1 MESEIVDV
9 LGKGG
14 EVEGRG
20 WSKEDEV
27 LDDKWVH
34 ESRKVK
40 GGAQPAT
47 GHLEGLNWEVVVV
60 RDGNVNA
67 FCLPGGK
74 IVVFTGLL
82 DHFRSDSEIATVIGH
97 EVIFQLHMRHVFE

>member
-1 MESEIVDV
+1 M
-9 LGKGG
+9 GANKGG
-14 EVEGRG
+14 IEEGLG
-20 WSKEDEV
+20 WSKEDEI
-27 LDDKWVH
+27 LDDKWVQ

-47 GHLEGLNWEVVVV
+47 KHLEGLNWEVVVV
-60 RDGNVNA
+60 RDNNINA

-82 DHFRSDSEIATVIGH
+82 DHFRSDAEIATVLGH
-97 EVIFQLHMRHVFE
+97 EVP